1 MKNSLEIM
9 CPEIAKQWSTRNFPS
24 LPKDISYGSNKKVW
38 WRGECGHEWQA
49 SPHSRTGK
57 ILLVVRIVPETVCL
71 PILMTLH
78 RGFRRSRQSGRIKT
92 IHYDQTR

>member
-9 CPEIAKQWSTRNFPS
+9 FPEVAKQWSTRNFPLLS
-24 LPKDISYGSNKKVW
+24 KDVSYGSNKKVW

-57 ILLVVRIVPETVCL
+57 TLPVVRTVPETVCL
-71 PILMTLH
+71 PVLMTLH
-78 RGFRRSRQSGRIKT
+78 RGFQRSRQNGRRRI
-92 IHYDQTR
+92 IP

>member
-9 CPEIAKQWSTRNFPS
+9 FPEVAKQWSTHNFPL
-24 LPKDISYGSNKKVW
+24 LPKDVSYGSNKKVW

-57 ILLVVRIVPETVCL
+57 ILPVVRTVPETVCL
-71 PILMTLH
+71 PVLMTLH
-78 RGFRRSRQSGRIKT
+78 RGFRRSRQNGRRRI
-92 IHYDQTR
+92 IP